1 MPCHGLKTAC
11 KSRTKECDALLW
23 FLQALHSDTNK
34 REREI
39 SLVEK
44 KKPAQ
49 GDGSV
54 AEYLLSTWGG
64 PGSIS
69 SAYPACLRPQLPFS
83 VAADCTGNKTAQ
95 ISTVD
100 CGRQGVDTTGSSRPR
115 AAPSP
120 RADSELP
127 AQSSSRWT
135 WEVGSELSMRSQ
147 F

>member
-23 FLQALHSDTNK
+23 FLQALHSDTHK

-44 KKPAQ
+44 KPAE

-100 CGRQGVDTTGSSRPR
+100 RDRQEVDTTGSNGPR

-120 RADSELP
+120 RANSELSV
-127 AQSSSRWT
+127 QSSSHWT
-135 WEVGSELSMRSQ
+135 WEGGSELSMQSQ